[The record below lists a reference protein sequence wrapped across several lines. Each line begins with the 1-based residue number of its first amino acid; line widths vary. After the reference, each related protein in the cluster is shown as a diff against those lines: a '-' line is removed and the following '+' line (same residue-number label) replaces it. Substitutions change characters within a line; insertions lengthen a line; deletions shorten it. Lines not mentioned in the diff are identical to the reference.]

1 MERVNLEKAFQLMP
15 EKAEAMV
22 LNGNFRPW
30 FLDEQR
36 FVYVKE
42 SFLTEG
48 KKSTY
53 LIHDI
58 KSGEEQ
64 EAFDQEELA
73 KLLSKEKNT
82 EVSANQ
88 LPIVFETLNEEGHLL
103 FTTPPGNS
111 AVMRYC
117 FDGKQLIPQ
126 MKPMPNGAVLSPDKT
141 KAVYGAEGNL
151 YLLDLKTG
159 VEKALTKDGVSENGY
174 GILCANASGVI
185 ATKLKGNALPLGA
198 FWSEDNRFVFTY
210 KMDLRKVETYT
221 LVQSVPQGDEAVRPV
236 VHTYHY
242 PLPGDAHLPMVEY
255 FRIDL
260 QEDRCQSFGLG
271 SFAFSGTIPGSFG
284 DSIEGNYTIFQIK
297 NRQNTLSNVYVM
309 NHEDQTTKLLF
320 TEISPTFIFLD
331 HYKMQNASANSS
343 DFVKRKYYLSEKL
356 DSLFWLSERHGWF
369 DLYQYCLQDGSCK
382 QLTDGYTIRQI
393 LHIDSEQ
400 KLLYFS
406 ASNCGLGETPY
417 QKYPYCLNLTTGTI
431 ECLRAEPGDHET
443 HFSPNAEYYLDI
455 WTSYHREP
463 VVTLYTISNQVVR
476 VISRSDASR
485 LRDAGYVEPTP
496 FCVKA
501 ADGTTDIHGM
511 LFFPPNFD
519 AEKSYPVVEYC
530 YGGNQKMLAPQTFME
545 SLSRHAGYTQT
556 LANLGFIAIIIDGRG
571 TPLRGKAF
579 HDHCYNNMGACAG
592 IDDHEAAYQ
601 QLKLQYPAMD
611 VDRVGVWGH
620 SGGGFATYQFMV
632 KKPHLYKVGVSTAG
646 NHAQEIYSASWSELF
661 MEPFRKEL
669 WKAQNAEF
677 LAENLQGHLLLIH
690 GDLDDNVH
698 PANTIRIVNALI
710 NADKDFDLLI
720 IPNRHHDLHDH
731 PYYRRRLIEY
741 FIRHLNP

>member
-30 FLDEQR
+30 FIDDQR
-36 FVYVKE
+36 FVYAKE
-42 SFLTEG
+42 SYLTEG
-48 KKSTY
+48 KKTVY
-53 LIHDI
+53 TIHDI
-58 KSGEEQ
+58 KTGEEK
-64 EAFDQEELA
+64 EAFDHEELA

-88 LPIVFETLNEEGHLL
+88 LPIVFETLNGEGHLL
-103 FTTPPGNS
+103 FTTPPGNV

-126 MKPMPNGAVLSPDKT
+126 MKPMPNGSVMSPDKT
-141 KAVYGAEGNL
+141 KAVYGIEGNL

-159 VEKALTKDGVSENGY
+159 VVKALTKDGEAENGY

-185 ATKLKGNALPLGA
+185 AAKLKGNALALGA

-255 FRIDL
+255 YVIDL
-260 QEDRCQSFGLG
+260 QEDQCQSFGLG
-271 SFAFSGTIPGSFG
+271 NFAFSGTTPGSFG
-284 DSIEGNYTIFQIK
+284 DSIVGNYTLFQIK
-297 NRQNTLSNVYVM
+297 NRQNTRSKVYLM
-309 NHEDQTTKLLF
+309 NHENQTTRLLF
-320 TEISPTFIFLD
+320 TETSPTFIFLD
-331 HYKMQNASANSS
+331 HYKMQNAGANSS
-343 DFVKRKYYLSEKL
+343 DFVKRKYYVSEKL
-356 DSLFWLSERHGWF
+356 DSLFWLSERNGWF
-369 DLYQYCLQDGSCK
+369 DLYQYGLQDGSCK

-393 LHIDSEQ
+393 LRIDPEQ
-400 KLLYFS
+400 NLLYFS
-406 ASNCGLGETPY
+406 ASNRGLGETPY

-431 ECLRAEPGDHET
+431 ECLRSEPGDHET
-443 HFSPNAEYYLDI
+443 HFSPNGEFYLDV
-455 WTSYHREP
+455 WTTYNKEP
-463 VVTLYTISNQVVR
+463 VTTLYAIAGEAVR
-476 VISRSDASR
+476 VVVQSDASR

-501 ADGTTDIHGM
+501 ADGVTDIHGM

-519 AEKSYPVVEYC
+519 AKKSYPVVEYC

-545 SLSRHAGYTQT
+545 SLSRHAGYTQI

-601 QLKLQYPAMD
+601 QLKHLYPAMD
-611 VDRVGVWGH
+611 LERVGVWGH

-661 MEPFRKEL
+661 MEPFNKEL

-698 PANTIRIVNALI
+698 PANTIRVVNALI

-731 PYYRRRLIEY
+731 PYYRRKLVEY
-741 FIRHLNP
+741 FIRHLQP